1 MECILNPYT
10 NPYFNLAC
18 EEYLLHSLPQGFIM
32 LWQNHQTVVLG
43 KHQNALAEIN
53 FEYVKQHQI
62 KVARRISGGGT
73 VFHDSGN
80 LNFTIALP
88 NQGQS
93 NTIDFRRFIDPI
105 ITYLQSLGANAY
117 ASGRNDILIDD
128 FKVSGNAEHFYRKK
142 NIVLHHGTLLFNSD
156 LESLGK
162 AIKAPIQKYTD
173 RAVASKRSP
182 VQNIQDSIHHN
193 IDFSTF
199 REGLQQKLMSHF
211 GISVCRQLSCEETD
225 HIEALAVTK
234 FEKENWIYGYS
245 PAYQIETNLR
255 YGEENS
261 KILMQVARE
270 GVIQSVEIMETV
282 STDTEQWIHSLTGKT
297 HWPVAIQGYINSS
310 TPTLSSS
317 QKEALH
323 LSLF

>member
-10 NPYFNLAC
+10 DPYFNLAC

-117 ASGRNDILIDD
+117 ASGRNDILIND

-182 VQNIQDSIHHN
+182 VKNIQEGISST
-193 IDFSTF
+193 IDFEVFTK
-199 REGLQQKLMSHF
+199 GLQQALMSHF
-211 GISVCRQLSCEETD
+211 NIAECRQLSCEETD

-245 PAYQIETNLR
+245 PAYQIDTSVQFA
-255 YGEENS
+255 EES
-261 KILMQVARE
+261 CKISMHVARE
-270 GVIQSVEIMETV
+270 GLIQSVKIADSV
-282 STDTEQWIHSLTGKT
+282 SKNTEQWIQSLSGKT
-297 HWPVAIQGYINSS
+297 HWPIAMQEYIHLT
-310 TPTLSSS
+310 TPTLSEN
-317 QKEALH
+317 QKEIL
-323 LSLF
+323 LQSLF